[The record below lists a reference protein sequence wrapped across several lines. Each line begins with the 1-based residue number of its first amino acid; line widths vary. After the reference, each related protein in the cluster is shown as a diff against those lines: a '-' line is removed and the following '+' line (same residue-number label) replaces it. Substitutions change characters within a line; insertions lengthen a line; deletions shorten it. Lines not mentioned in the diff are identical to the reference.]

1 MNTLFYIAVTIFV
14 IYGLI
19 LIFTTILSKKQDENS
34 VTIDKGFAINSVDSL
49 NELIIEAI
57 RLKTA
62 IQETKILIDK
72 CAEVRPTILNEKDDN
87 YVSFDVLVYWK
98 NSYISQLGLKMVVIK
113 NSYNILS
120 QYNIMTEND
129 KTIIYKEIRDLIEF
143 LVDNDS

>member
-1 MNTLFYIAVTIFV
+1 MNILFYIAVTIFV

-19 LIFTTILSKKQDENS
+19 LIFTTIFSKKQDENN

-57 RLKTA
+57 RLRTA

-87 YVSFDVLVYWK
+87 YVSFDVLVHWR
-98 NSYISQLGLKMVVIK
+98 NSYISQLRLKMVVIK

>member
-1 MNTLFYIAVTIFV
+1 MNILFYIAVTIFV

-19 LIFTTILSKKQDENS
+19 LIFTTIFSKKQDENN
-34 VTIDKGFAINSVDSL
+34 VTIDKGFAINFVDSL

-57 RLKTA
+57 RLRTA

-87 YVSFDVLVYWK
+87 YVSFDVLVHWK
-98 NSYISQLGLKMVVIK
+98 NSYISQLRLKMVVIK
-113 NSYNILS
+113 NSYNVLS

-129 KTIIYKEIRDLIEF
+129 KAIIYKEIRDLIEF

>member
-19 LIFTTILSKKQDENS
+19 LIFTTIFSKKQDENN
-34 VTIDKGFAINSVDSL
+34 VTIDKGFVINSVDSL

-57 RLKTA
+57 RLRTA

-72 CAEVRPTILNEKDDN
+72 CAEVRPTILSEKDDN
-87 YVSFDVLVYWK
+87 YVSFDVLVHWK
-98 NSYISQLGLKMVVIK
+98 NSYISQLRLKMVVIK